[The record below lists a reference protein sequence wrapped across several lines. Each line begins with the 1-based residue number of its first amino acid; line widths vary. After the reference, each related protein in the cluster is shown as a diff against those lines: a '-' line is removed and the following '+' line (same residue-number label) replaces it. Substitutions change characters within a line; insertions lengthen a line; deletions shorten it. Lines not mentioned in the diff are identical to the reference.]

1 MSFESN
7 NFEPNIIL
15 CVFPNLEKI
24 LFLSSGSH
32 DKNLFTIQSKFIF
45 DEEFFDSIESKFS
58 KTLRSGNLSLLG
70 PNGVPEKIE
79 NILRD
84 ETIETIIDS
93 VNQKLELNSD
103 IEQDNISIF
112 FFSGQVLN
120 FDDNELENA
129 LKSIFSDEIEGSL
142 LNEMTILLID
152 LIKDE
157 KELINKN
164 KNSELYNIITGN
176 QGEYATIWD
185 KDSI

>member
-93 VNQKLELNSD
+93 VNQKLELNS
-103 IEQDNISIF
+103 EVNQENISIF

-120 FDDNELENA
+120 FDYDELE
-129 LKSIFSDEIEGSL
+129 KTL
-142 LNEMTILLID
+142 LGDMTDLLID
-152 LIKDE
+152 LIKQE
-157 KELINKN
+157 KELINKT
-164 KNSELYNIITGN
+164 KNSEMYNIITGN
-176 QGEYATIWD
+176 QGEFATIWD

>member
-1 MSFESN
+1 MFFESN

-24 LFLSSGSH
+24 LFLSSEINN
-32 DKNLFTIQSKFIF
+32 KNLFTIKSKFIF

-84 ETIETIIDS
+84 ETIDTIIDA
-93 VNQKLELNSD
+93 VNQKLGLNSE
-103 IEQDNISIF
+103 INQENISIF

-120 FDDNELENA
+120 FDNTELENA
-129 LKSIFSDEIEGSL
+129 LKSIFSEEIDSSL
-142 LNEMTILLID
+142 LKEMIILLTDLINQEKDIISKTKNNEM
-152 LIKDE
+152 
-157 KELINKN
+157 
-164 KNSELYNIITGN
+164 YNIITGN
-176 QGEYATIWD
+176 QGEFATIWD

>member
-24 LFLSSGSH
+24 LFLSSSSH

-45 DEEFFDSIESKFS
+45 DDEFFDSIESKFS

-103 IEQDNISIF
+103 VNQENISIF

-120 FDDNELENA
+120 FNNDELENA
-129 LKSIFSDEIEGSL
+129 LKSIFYDDIDKTL
-142 LNEMTILLID
+142 LMDMTELLID
-152 LIKDE
+152 LIKQE
-157 KELINKN
+157 KELINKT
-164 KNSELYNIITGN
+164 KNSEMYNIITGN
-176 QGEYATIWD
+176 QGEFATIWD